1 MAKYKKKPVLPIYTI
16 AIVWVIYT
24 LVHPLYQV
32 SDYVSVILI
41 SVVVFIVA
49 KGVFPTIEDG
59 PAIPPEMVH
68 HAHEQTAAPARQAV
82 SLTKAPAPA
91 QEKAAAPEQPKENK
105 EKEDQAAPAQTAP
118 QEPSPEE
125 KDAQS

>member
-59 PAIPPEMVH
+59 PAIPPELVQ
-68 HAHEQTAAPARQAV
+68 HAHEQAAAEQTAASARAAQPTPSAQADPDDLQAILAAGFGDGV
-82 SLTKAPAPA
+82 TF
-91 QEKAAAPEQPKENK
+91 QEVRE
-105 EKEDQAAPAQTAP
+105 
-118 QEPSPEE
+118 
-125 KDAQS
+125 

>member
-59 PAIPPEMVH
+59 PAIPPGAGPTRPRAGCGRADGGAGPGGTH
-68 HAHEQTAAPARQAV
+68 RREQREGSADRA
-82 SLTKAPAPA
+82 S
-91 QEKAAAPEQPKENK
+91 
-105 EKEDQAAPAQTAP
+105 
-118 QEPSPEE
+118 
-125 KDAQS
+125 

>member
-24 LVHPLYQV
+24 LLHPLYQV

-59 PAIPPEMVH
+59 PAIPPDLVQHAHE
-68 HAHEQTAAPARQAV
+68 HAHEQAV
-82 SLTKAPAPA
+82 APAPA
-91 QEKAAAPEQPKENK
+91 APTAENK
-105 EKEDQAAPAQTAP
+105 EKEAQTAPAETAP

-125 KDAQS
+125 EKDSQS

>member
-1 MAKYKKKPVLPIYTI
+1 MAKYKKKPVLPIYAI
-16 AIVWVIYT
+16 AVVWVIYT

-59 PAIPPEMVH
+59 PAIPPELVQ
-68 HAHEQTAAPARQAV
+68 HAHEQAAPAPENQEQE
-82 SLTKAPAPA
+82 
-91 QEKAAAPEQPKENK
+91 QEKEEK
-105 EKEDQAAPAQTAP
+105 EKKEELA
-118 QEPSPEE
+118 EPSPEE
-125 KDAQS
+125 KKDSQD

>member
-59 PAIPPEMVH
+59 PAIPPELVQ
-68 HAHEQTAAPARQAV
+68 HAHEQAATEQTAAPIA
-82 SLTKAPAPA
+82 
-91 QEKAAAPEQPKENK
+91 ENK
-105 EKEDQAAPAQTAP
+105 EKEAQTAPAETAP
-118 QEPSPEE
+118 QEPLPEE
-125 KDAQS
+125 EKNSRS

>member
-59 PAIPPEMVH
+59 PAIPPELVQ
-68 HAHEQTAAPARQAV
+68 HAHEQAAAEQTAAPA
-82 SLTKAPAPA
+82 
-91 QEKAAAPEQPKENK
+91 
-105 EKEDQAAPAQTAP
+105 QAAPAPENQEQEKKKEEQEKEKEEQA
-118 QEPSPEE
+118 EPSPEE
-125 KDAQS
+125 KKDSQD

>member
-24 LVHPLYQV
+24 LLHPLYQV

-59 PAIPPEMVH
+59 PAIPPDLVQHAHE
-68 HAHEQTAAPARQAV
+68 HAHEQAVAEQAAPTA
-82 SLTKAPAPA
+82 
-91 QEKAAAPEQPKENK
+91 ENK
-105 EKEDQAAPAQTAP
+105 EKEAQTAPAETAP

-125 KDAQS
+125 EKNSRS

>member
-41 SVVVFIVA
+41 SAVVFIVA
-49 KGVFPTIEDG
+49 KGIFPTVEDG
-59 PAIPPEMVH
+59 PAIPPELVH
-68 HAHEQTAAPARQAV
+68 HAQ
-82 SLTKAPAPA
+82 PAPETNGETA
-91 QEKAAAPEQPKENK
+91 EP
-105 EKEDQAAPAQTAP
+105 TAP
-118 QEPSPEE
+118 DPSAERT
-125 KDAQS
+125 DAQD

>member
-1 MAKYKKKPVLPIYTI
+1 MAKYKKKPVLPIYAI
-16 AIVWVIYT
+16 ALVWVIYT

-59 PAIPPEMVH
+59 PAIPPELVH
-68 HAHEQTAAPARQAV
+68 HA
-82 SLTKAPAPA
+82 
-91 QEKAAAPEQPKENK
+91 
-105 EKEDQAAPAQTAP
+105 QAAPAPEKSESENSAAAQPTPQAPAAEQPEPEKKEKEAQAGTVQTAP
-118 QEPSPEE
+118 TEPSPKE
-125 KDAQS
+125 KKDSQD

>member
-59 PAIPPEMVH
+59 PAIPRSWSNTPTSRLRPSRRRRRPRRH
-68 HAHEQTAAPARQAV
+68 PPQRTKRRKRRPRQLRPLPRSRRRRKRKTPGA
-82 SLTKAPAPA
+82 
-91 QEKAAAPEQPKENK
+91 
-105 EKEDQAAPAQTAP
+105 DQALLGGFP
-118 QEPSPEE
+118 
-125 KDAQS
+125 

>member
-49 KGVFPTIEDG
+49 IEDG
-59 PAIPPEMVH
+59 PAIPPELVQ
-68 HAHEQTAAPARQAV
+68 HAHEQAAAEQTAAPAQ
-82 SLTKAPAPA
+82 
-91 QEKAAAPEQPKENK
+91 AAPIAENK
-105 EKEDQAAPAQTAP
+105 EKEAQTAPAETAP
-118 QEPSPEE
+118 QEPLPEE
-125 KDAQS
+125 EKNSRS

>member
-32 SDYVSVILI
+32 SDYVSVI
-41 SVVVFIVA
+41 
-49 KGVFPTIEDG
+49 PTLEDG
-59 PAIPPEMVH
+59 PAIPPELVQ
-68 HAHEQTAAPARQAV
+68 HAHEQAAAEQTAAPAQ
-82 SLTKAPAPA
+82 
-91 QEKAAAPEQPKENK
+91 AAPTAENK
-105 EKEDQAAPAQTAP
+105 EKEAQTAPAETAP

-125 KDAQS
+125 EKNSRS

>member
-24 LVHPLYQV
+24 LLHPLYQV

-59 PAIPPEMVH
+59 PAIPPDLVQ
-68 HAHEQTAAPARQAV
+68 HAYEQAHEQAVAEQTAAPAQA
-82 SLTKAPAPA
+82 APAA
-91 QEKAAAPEQPKENK
+91 ENK
-105 EKEDQAAPAQTAP
+105 EKEAQTAPAETAP

-125 KDAQS
+125 EKDSQS

>member
-24 LVHPLYQV
+24 LLHPLYQV

-59 PAIPPEMVH
+59 PAIPPELVQ
-68 HAHEQTAAPARQAV
+68 HAHEQAVAEQTVAEQTAAPAQ
-82 SLTKAPAPA
+82 
-91 QEKAAAPEQPKENK
+91 AAPTAENK
-105 EKEDQAAPAQTAP
+105 EKEAQTAPAETAP

-125 KDAQS
+125 KKDSQS

>member
-59 PAIPPEMVH
+59 PAIPPELVH
-68 HAHEQTAAPARQAV
+68 HAHEQAAAPAQ
-82 SLTKAPAPA
+82 
-91 QEKAAAPEQPKENK
+91 AAPPAENK
-105 EKEDQAAPAQTAP
+105 EKEAQTAPAETAP

-125 KDAQS
+125 EKNSRS

>member
-1 MAKYKKKPVLPIYTI
+1 MAKYKKKPVLPIYAI
-16 AIVWVIYT
+16 AVVWVIYT

-59 PAIPPEMVH
+59 PAIPPELVQ
-68 HAHEQTAAPARQAV
+68 HAHEQAAPAPENQE
-82 SLTKAPAPA
+82 
-91 QEKAAAPEQPKENK
+91 QEKKKEEK
-105 EKEDQAAPAQTAP
+105 EKKEEQAEPAQTAP

-125 KDAQS
+125 KKDSQD

>member
-59 PAIPPEMVH
+59 PAIPPELVQ
-68 HAHEQTAAPARQAV
+68 HAHEQ
-82 SLTKAPAPA
+82 
-91 QEKAAAPEQPKENK
+91 AAAEQTAPTAENK
-105 EKEDQAAPAQTAP
+105 EKEAQTAPAETAP

-125 KDAQS
+125 EKNSRS

>member
-59 PAIPPEMVH
+59 PAIPPELVQ
-68 HAHEQTAAPARQAV
+68 HAHEQ
-82 SLTKAPAPA
+82 
-91 QEKAAAPEQPKENK
+91 AAAEQTA
-105 EKEDQAAPAQTAP
+105 EKEDTVSVKVCPVCGAASEDKFCPHCGAP
-118 QEPSPEE
+118 MGE
-125 KDAQS
+125 

>member
-49 KGVFPTIEDG
+49 KGVFPTIEAG
-59 PAIPPEMVH
+59 PAIPPELVQP
-68 HAHEQTAAPARQAV
+68 AHEQAAAEQTAAPIA
-82 SLTKAPAPA
+82 
-91 QEKAAAPEQPKENK
+91 ENK
-105 EKEDQAAPAQTAP
+105 EKEAQTAPAETAP
-118 QEPSPEE
+118 QEPLPEE
-125 KDAQS
+125 EKNSRS

>member
-59 PAIPPEMVH
+59 PAIPPELVQ
-68 HAHEQTAAPARQAV
+68 HAHEQ
-82 SLTKAPAPA
+82 
-91 QEKAAAPEQPKENK
+91 AAADQSGRPRPRRHPPQRTKRRKRRPRQLRPLPRSRRRRKRRTPGA
-105 EKEDQAAPAQTAP
+105 DQALLGGFP
-118 QEPSPEE
+118 
-125 KDAQS
+125 

>member
-59 PAIPPEMVH
+59 PAIPPDLVQ
-68 HAHEQTAAPARQAV
+68 HAHEHAHEQAVAEQTAAPTA
-82 SLTKAPAPA
+82 
-91 QEKAAAPEQPKENK
+91 ENK
-105 EKEDQAAPAQTAP
+105 EKEAQTAPAETAP

-125 KDAQS
+125 KKDSQS

>member
-59 PAIPPEMVH
+59 PAIPPELVQ
-68 HAHEQTAAPARQAV
+68 HAHEQAVAEQTAAPTA
-82 SLTKAPAPA
+82 
-91 QEKAAAPEQPKENK
+91 ENK
-105 EKEDQAAPAQTAP
+105 EKEAQTAPAETAP

-125 KDAQS
+125 EKDSRS

>member
-59 PAIPPEMVH
+59 PAIPPELVQ
-68 HAHEQTAAPARQAV
+68 HAHEQAAAQAAPTA
-82 SLTKAPAPA
+82 
-91 QEKAAAPEQPKENK
+91 ENK
-105 EKEDQAAPAQTAP
+105 EKEAQTAPAETAP

-125 KDAQS
+125 EKNSRS

>member
-41 SVVVFIVA
+41 SVVAVTVE
-49 KGVFPTIEDG
+49 KEVFPTIEDG
-59 PAIPPEMVH
+59 PAIPPELVQ
-68 HAHEQTAAPARQAV
+68 HAHGGAGPGGTHRREQREGSADRA
-82 SLTKAPAPA
+82 S
-91 QEKAAAPEQPKENK
+91 
-105 EKEDQAAPAQTAP
+105 
-118 QEPSPEE
+118 
-125 KDAQS
+125 

>member
-41 SVVVFIVA
+41 SVVVFI
-49 KGVFPTIEDG
+49 PTIEDG
-59 PAIPPEMVH
+59 PAIPPELVQ
-68 HAHEQTAAPARQAV
+68 HAHEQAAAEQTAAPAQ
-82 SLTKAPAPA
+82 
-91 QEKAAAPEQPKENK
+91 AAPTAENK
-105 EKEDQAAPAQTAP
+105 EKEAQTAPAETAP

-125 KDAQS
+125 EKNSRS

>member
-59 PAIPPEMVH
+59 PAIPPELVQ
-68 HAHEQTAAPARQAV
+68 HAHEQAAAEQAAAEQTAAPAQ
-82 SLTKAPAPA
+82 
-91 QEKAAAPEQPKENK
+91 AAPTAENK
-105 EKEDQAAPAQTAP
+105 EKEAQTAPAETAP

-125 KDAQS
+125 EKNSRS

>member
-24 LVHPLYQV
+24 LLHPLYQV

-59 PAIPPEMVH
+59 PAIPPELVQ
-68 HAHEQTAAPARQAV
+68 HAHEQAHEQAVAEQTVAEQTAAPA
-82 SLTKAPAPA
+82 P
-91 QEKAAAPEQPKENK
+91 AAPIAENK
-105 EKEDQAAPAQTAP
+105 EKEAQTAPAETAP

-125 KDAQS
+125 EKNSRS

>member
-24 LVHPLYQV
+24 LLHPLYQV

-59 PAIPPEMVH
+59 PAIPPELVQ
-68 HAHEQTAAPARQAV
+68 HAHEQAADEQTAAPAA
-82 SLTKAPAPA
+82 
-91 QEKAAAPEQPKENK
+91 ENK
-105 EKEDQAAPAQTAP
+105 EKEAQTAPAETAP

-125 KDAQS
+125 EKNSRS

>member
-41 SVVVFIVA
+41 SVVAFIVA

-59 PAIPPEMVH
+59 PAIPPELVQ
-68 HAHEQTAAPARQAV
+68 HAHEQAV
-82 SLTKAPAPA
+82 PAPENEEK
-91 QEKAAAPEQPKENK
+91 EKAEQTG
-105 EKEDQAAPAQTAP
+105 PAQTAP

-125 KDAQS
+125 KKDSQD

>member
-24 LVHPLYQV
+24 LLHPLYQV

-59 PAIPPEMVH
+59 PAIPPDLVQ
-68 HAHEQTAAPARQAV
+68 HAHEHAHEHTHEHTHEHGDAGHTHHHHSSLHDIEHIVCGHLNIPDQVKQDVMAEPRLEFTA
-82 SLTKAPAPA
+82 
-91 QEKAAAPEQPKENK
+91 
-105 EKEDQAAPAQTAP
+105 
-118 QEPSPEE
+118 
-125 KDAQS
+125 

>member
-59 PAIPPEMVH
+59 PAIPPELRPLPRSRRRRKRR
-68 HAHEQTAAPARQAV
+68 TPGAAQA
-82 SLTKAPAPA
+82 LLGGFP
-91 QEKAAAPEQPKENK
+91 
-105 EKEDQAAPAQTAP
+105 
-118 QEPSPEE
+118 
-125 KDAQS
+125 

>member
-32 SDYVSVILI
+32 SVYVSVILI

-59 PAIPPEMVH
+59 PAIPPGLVQ
-68 HAHEQTAAPARQAV
+68 HAHEQAAAEQTAAPAQ
-82 SLTKAPAPA
+82 
-91 QEKAAAPEQPKENK
+91 AAPTAENK
-105 EKEDQAAPAQTAP
+105 EKEAQTAPAETAP

-125 KDAQS
+125 EKNSRS

>member
-16 AIVWVIYT
+16 AIVWVNYT
-24 LVHPLYQV
+24 PLYQV
-32 SDYVSVILI
+32 ADYVSVILI

-59 PAIPPEMVH
+59 PAIPPELVQ
-68 HAHEQTAAPARQAV
+68 HAHEQAAAEQTAAPAQ
-82 SLTKAPAPA
+82 
-91 QEKAAAPEQPKENK
+91 AAPTAENK
-105 EKEDQAAPAQTAP
+105 EKEAQTAPAETAP

-125 KDAQS
+125 EKNSRS

>member
-41 SVVVFIVA
+41 SVVAFIVA

-59 PAIPPEMVH
+59 PAIPPELVQ
-68 HAHEQTAAPARQAV
+68 HAHEQAADEQTAQAAPTA
-82 SLTKAPAPA
+82 
-91 QEKAAAPEQPKENK
+91 ENK
-105 EKEDQAAPAQTAP
+105 EKEAQTAPAETAP

-125 KDAQS
+125 EKNSRS